1 MYHLLHPITP
11 AVNTVCFLAG
21 ESGVHLPDHFHSG
34 VLPKDS
40 SVWAPVPWRSLF
52 TKLLELI
59 RLCYC
64 VHGV

>member
-40 SVWAPVPWRSLF
+40 SVWAPVP
-52 TKLLELI
+52 
-59 RLCYC
+59 
-64 VHGV
+64 